1 VKSFNEINKKVKETY
16 ESQVFEIITNI
27 DLKDFMS
34 IPEFM
39 QVIKCP
45 GKMIRSTFTYIT
57 AYLAGKKY
65 GSSLTELT
73 IIIELIQAASLIHDD
88 IIDNGVYRRGRK
100 TIVNEYGLPSAL
112 LLGDC
117 LIFIVMRLIGKIETG
132 EDQKKEML
140 NSISSCLLHMYE
152 GQKSENILEGNYTIS
167 ESDYIHV
174 ISNKTSTFYSM
185 ACELGTIIAGASEN
199 YRTAVVSYGYNLGLA
214 YQILDD
220 LKSVIYLR
228 NEEADKSYQTDLERR
243 LVTLPTIV
251 AYKIGDAQQKEII
264 QNFYSGKSS
273 NKELIIEIISQDI
286 ILSEVKDKIV
296 YYIKKAKADIKELRK
311 NEYKIALQEYCDCLL
326 EEFNE
331 Y

>member
-1 VKSFNEINKKVKETY
+1 MKSFNIINKKVKETY
-16 ESQVFEIITNI
+16 ESQVFEIIANL

-39 QVIKCP
+39 QVIKYP

-57 AYLAGKKY
+57 AYLAGKEY
-65 GSSLTELT
+65 DSSLTELT

-117 LIFIVMRLIGKIETG
+117 LIFIVMRLISKIETG
-132 EDQKKEML
+132 ENQKNEIL

-152 GQKSENILEGNYTIS
+152 GQKSESILEGNYTIS
-167 ESDYIHV
+167 ELDYIYV
-174 ISNKTSTFYSM
+174 ISNKTSIFFSM
-185 ACELGTIIAGASEN
+185 ACELGTIIAGNSEN
-199 YRTAVVSYGYNLGLA
+199 YRAAVVSYGYNLGLA

-220 LKSVIYLR
+220 LKSIIYLR
-228 NEEADKSYQTDLERR
+228 NEGADKSYQTDLERR
-243 LVTLPTIV
+243 IVTLPTIV
-251 AYKIGDAQQKEII
+251 AYKIGNTPQKEII

-273 NKELIIEIISQDI
+273 NKEQVIEIISQDI

-296 YYIKKAKADIKELRK
+296 YYIKKAKEDIKDLRK

-326 EEFNE
+326 EGVQ
-331 Y
+331 